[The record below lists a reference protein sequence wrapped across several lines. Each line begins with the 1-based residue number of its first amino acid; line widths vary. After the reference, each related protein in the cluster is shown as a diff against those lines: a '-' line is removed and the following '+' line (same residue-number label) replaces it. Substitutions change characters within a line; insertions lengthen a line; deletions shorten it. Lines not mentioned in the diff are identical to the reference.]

1 MQYRTVWE
9 VLSLWGELLF
19 GSSTV
24 GEAGLFP
31 GTVTNTASALLLHSQ
46 KSSLEER
53 ARVLVCPCATP
64 HQVLYLLRVFSSD
77 RVTNRGFK
85 GKC

>member
-1 MQYRTVWE
+1 MGSQC
-9 VLSLWGELLF
+9 ELQF

-24 GEAGLFP
+24 GEAGVFP
-31 GTVTNTASALLLHSQ
+31 ATVTNAGSALLLHLQ
-46 KSSLEER
+46 KSSLEEH
-53 ARVLVCPCATP
+53 APVLVCPCVAP
-64 HQVLYLLRVFSSD
+64 HQVLYLLQVFSSG